1 MSYSLELE
9 ITEIINKLKTLTL
22 LEAVELIQQIEDI
35 FGVETNLAASSNVL
49 PVENTQ
55 IIQETTQ
62 TEFSLILESVPSEEE
77 KKKRLNIFRLI
88 RELTSIGLK
97 EAKELTSNL
106 PQTLK
111 ESLSQNEAKDIKN
124 QFEEMG
130 AQIKII

>member
-1 MSYSLELE
+1 M
-9 ITEIINKLKTLTL
+9 TEIINKLKTLTL

-35 FGVETNLAASSNVL
+35 FGVETNVAASSNVL
-49 PVENTQ
+49 PVENTEP
-55 IIQETTQ
+55 IKETTQ

-111 ESLSQNEAKDIKN
+111 ESLSQNEALEIKN